1 MKHLLILAAVLT
13 TATGIALADAITGLS
28 PVTHPQTLTIIIPAR
43 YQSSRYPGKPL
54 VVVNGKTMIE
64 RVYEIAR
71 KVKNISS
78 VYVATDDDRIA
89 SHAQGFGAKVLMT
102 SEACRNGT
110 ERVAEAAGAL
120 EDEAEL
126 YINLQGDAPLTPP
139 HFIDAMID
147 VMARETQFA
156 MATPA
161 VRCDEQTLRH
171 FQDDR
176 RNGRVGGTTVVTDSH
191 GRALYFS
198 KEVVP
203 YVPPGPPPNPI
214 PVMHHVGLYAYR
226 PELLSRY
233 VGWGPCPLEQLEG
246 LEQLRV
252 LEHGEPIRVVEVTA
266 GGRPFWE
273 INNPEDVPRVEA
285 VLKQYG
291 DP

>member
-1 MKHLLILAAVLT
+1 MKT
-13 TATGIALADAITGLS
+13 
-28 PVTHPQTLTIIIPAR
+28 TIIIPAR

-54 VVVNGKTMIE
+54 VFVNGKTMIE
-64 RVYEIAR
+64 RVYAIAR
-71 KVKNISS
+71 KVKAASS
-78 VYVATDDDRIA
+78 VYVATDDERIA
-89 SHAQGFGAKVLMT
+89 QAARGFGAPVLMT
-102 SEACRNGT
+102 SEGCRNGT
-110 ERVAEAAGAL
+110 ERVAEAAGMLQDKA
-120 EDEAEL
+120 DL

-139 HFIDAMID
+139 HFLEAMIQ
-147 VMARETQFA
+147 VMAREKTFA

-171 FQDDR
+171 FQEDR

-203 YVPPGPPPNPI
+203 YVPPGPPPSPI

-226 PELLSRY
+226 PELLARY

-285 VLKQYG
+285 VLTQYG

>member
-1 MKHLLILAAVLT
+1 
-13 TATGIALADAITGLS
+13 
-28 PVTHPQTLTIIIPAR
+28 
-43 YQSSRYPGKPL
+43 
-54 VVVNGKTMIE
+54 
-64 RVYEIAR
+64 
-71 KVKNISS
+71 
-78 VYVATDDDRIA
+78 
-89 SHAQGFGAKVLMT
+89 
-102 SEACRNGT
+102 
-110 ERVAEAAGAL
+110 
-120 EDEAEL
+120 
-126 YINLQGDAPLTPP
+126 
-139 HFIDAMID
+139 
-147 VMARETQFA
+147 

-171 FQDDR
+171 FQEDR

-226 PELLSRY
+226 PELLARY

-285 VLKQYG
+285 VLAQYG

>member
-1 MKHLLILAAVLT
+1 MKT
-13 TATGIALADAITGLS
+13 
-28 PVTHPQTLTIIIPAR
+28 TIIIPAR

-54 VVVNGKTMIE
+54 VLVNGKTMIE
-64 RVYEIAR
+64 RVYAIAR
-71 KVKNISS
+71 KVKGASS
-78 VYVATDDDRIA
+78 VYVATDDERIA
-89 SHAQGFGAKVLMT
+89 SAAKGFGAPVLMT
-102 SEACRNGT
+102 SPEARNGT
-110 ERVAEAAGAL
+110 ERVAEAAGLLKDKA
-120 EDEAEL
+120 DL

-139 HFIDAMID
+139 HFLDAMID
-147 VMARETQFA
+147 VMSREKNFA

-226 PELLSRY
+226 PELLARY